1 MEEQIHIQER
11 GKRGWTFYV
20 IYSFILSGLLL
31 LIFGGLLF
39 FYHSHRLPDFS
50 PLKGGNLNAY
60 SIIYSEEDEVIGKFL
75 MDNRIPISYEQIPK
89 PLVNAF
95 IAAEDADFFK
105 HKGVDYK
112 GILRAMFKNFLAG
125 RIVQGGSTITQQVT
139 KTFFLTPKRSLARKL
154 KEVAYAFGLE
164 QNLSKEEILTLYL
177 NNIYLGNG
185 AYGVEAAADS
195 YFNKRVEQLNLAEVA
210 MMAGLVKA
218 PSRYSPVNNLKRAK
232 DRQAYVLT
240 RMTELGF
247 VSQEQKEKAL
257 QIPLKIQS
265 RESAYFSKAPYFT
278 EFIRHQVERK
288 YGKEKLY
295 QEGLRIYTTLNLSF
309 QKTAQKSVEAGLR
322 ELDKREGFRGPSQ
335 TLSPHEVKELPNKR
349 KGTVPPL
356 PQKEIFE
363 GVILSKED
371 SKKSYTVWVED
382 RKGILPYSEMSWA
395 LNIKPTATYKPQKVK
410 TPGDLLNPGD
420 VVYVRVKESSKKEQA
435 LRLSLEQ
442 EPIVQ
447 GALLCLD
454 PRTGFVRAMVGGRD
468 FGESQFNRA
477 ISARRQPGSA
487 FKPLIYAAALEKG
500 YTPSTIIMDSP
511 VEYSDPDG
519 GTYWAPKNYDED
531 FMGPI
536 TFRNALAHSR
546 NVVTVKILE
555 DIGVGYALPFIKKL
569 GIESSIKRDLSIA
582 LGTSGVS
589 MMELTS
595 AFAVF
600 ANGGE
605 RIKPIFIKKIVTMK
619 GEVLEENTPYI
630 EMEEKEEEEE
640 TAKTPPPA
648 SKEQAISPQNAFI
661 MTHLLQGVVQ
671 HGTGQRAKVLGRPVA
686 GKTGTSSD
694 YSDAWFI
701 GYTPSL
707 LTGVWV
713 GFDDKT
719 SLGKKETGARA
730 ALPIWINFMDQ
741 ALRNTPLD
749 TPKPPQGIT
758 FIKVNIETGLPTNT
772 DSPETITE
780 AFIDSSIPRENE
792 AGVTEGSSSGTPLPD
807 RSPGETVQ
815 ELPRWKDCPGRKHHH
830 PAGDQDL
837 LPHAKEK
844 FSPKAEGGRLR
855 LWLGTEF

>member
-1 MEEQIHIQER
+1 MEERIHMQER
-11 GKRGWTFYV
+11 GKKRWSFYV
-20 IYSFILSGLLL
+20 IYSLILSGLLL

-39 FYHSHRLPDFS
+39 FYYSHRLPDFS
-50 PLKGGNLNAY
+50 SLKGGNLNAY
-60 SIIYSEEDEVIGKFL
+60 SIIYSEEDEEIGKFL
-75 MDNRIPISYEQIPK
+75 MDNRIPISYERIPK

-95 IAAEDADFFK
+95 IAAEDADFFQ

-139 KTFFLTPKRSLARKL
+139 KTFFLTPKRSLTRKL

-164 QNLSKEEILTLYL
+164 QNLTKEEILALYL

-195 YFNKRVEQLNLAEVA
+195 YFNKHVEQLNLAEMA

-257 QIPLKIQS
+257 QTPLKIQS

-295 QEGLRIYTTLNLSF
+295 REGLRIYTTLNLSL
-309 QKTAQKSVEAGLR
+309 QKAAQKSVEVGLR

-335 TLSPHEVKELPNKR
+335 TLPPNEVKELPNKR
-349 KGTVPPL
+349 KGVLPPL
-356 PQKEIFE
+356 SQKEIFE

-371 SKKSYTVWVED
+371 PKKSYTAWVED

-395 LNIKPTATYKPQKVK
+395 LTIKPTPTYKPQKVK

-420 VVYVRVKESSKKEQA
+420 VISVRVKESSKKEQT

-454 PRTGFVRAMVGGRD
+454 PRTGYVRAMVGGRD

-500 YTPSTIIMDSP
+500 YTPSTILMDSP

-589 MMELTS
+589 MMELAS

-605 RIKPIFIKKIVTMK
+605 RIKPIFIKKIVTMN

-640 TAKTPPPA
+640 MLKTPPPT
-648 SKEQAISPQNAFI
+648 SKEQVISPQNAFI

-671 HGTGQRAKVLGRPVA
+671 HGTGQRAKALGRPVA

-713 GFDDKT
+713 GFDDKA

-730 ALPIWINFMDQ
+730 ALPIWISFMDQ
-741 ALRNTPLD
+741 ALRNTPVEI
-749 TPKPPQGIT
+749 PKPPAGIT

-780 AFIDSSIPRENE
+780 AFIDSSVPRENE
-792 AGVTEGSSSGTPLPD
+792 EGKEERSSPGAPVSG
-807 RSPGETVQ
+807 RSPGET
-815 ELPRWKDCPGRKHHH
+815 
-830 PAGDQDL
+830 PASSGHYD
-837 LPHAKEK
+837 
-844 FSPKAEGGRLR
+844 
-855 LWLGTEF
+855 

>member
-1 MEEQIHIQER
+1 
-11 GKRGWTFYV
+11 
-20 IYSFILSGLLL
+20 
-31 LIFGGLLF
+31 
-39 FYHSHRLPDFS
+39 
-50 PLKGGNLNAY
+50 
-60 SIIYSEEDEVIGKFL
+60 
-75 MDNRIPISYEQIPK
+75 
-89 PLVNAF
+89 
-95 IAAEDADFFK
+95 
-105 HKGVDYK
+105 
-112 GILRAMFKNFLAG
+112 
-125 RIVQGGSTITQQVT
+125 
-139 KTFFLTPKRSLARKL
+139 
-154 KEVAYAFGLE
+154 
-164 QNLSKEEILTLYL
+164 
-177 NNIYLGNG
+177 
-185 AYGVEAAADS
+185 
-195 YFNKRVEQLNLAEVA
+195 
-210 MMAGLVKA
+210 
-218 PSRYSPVNNLKRAK
+218 
-232 DRQAYVLT
+232 
-240 RMTELGF
+240 
-247 VSQEQKEKAL
+247 
-257 QIPLKIQS
+257 
-265 RESAYFSKAPYFT
+265 
-278 EFIRHQVERK
+278 
-288 YGKEKLY
+288 
-295 QEGLRIYTTLNLSF
+295 
-309 QKTAQKSVEAGLR
+309 
-322 ELDKREGFRGPSQ
+322 
-335 TLSPHEVKELPNKR
+335 
-349 KGTVPPL
+349 
-356 PQKEIFE
+356 
-363 GVILSKED
+363 VILSKED

-395 LNIKPTATYKPQKVK
+395 LTIKPTATYKPQKVK
-410 TPGDLLNPGD
+410 TPADLLNPGD
-420 VVYVRVKESSKKEQA
+420 VVYVRVKESSKQEQT

-454 PRTGFVRAMVGGRD
+454 PRTGYVRAMVGGRD

-640 TAKTPPPA
+640 MPKTPPPA
-648 SKEQAISPQNAFI
+648 SKEQVISPQNAFI

-730 ALPIWINFMDQ
+730 ALPIWIYFMDQ
-741 ALRNTPLD
+741 ALRNTPMD

-780 AFIDSSIPRENE
+780 AFIDSSIPREKE
-792 AGVTEGSSSGTPLPD
+792 AGVEEGSSSGTPVIE
-807 RSPGETVQ
+807 RSPGETRA
-815 ELPRWKDCPGRKHHH
+815 PSGYYD
-830 PAGDQDL
+830 
-837 LPHAKEK
+837 
-844 FSPKAEGGRLR
+844 
-855 LWLGTEF
+855 

>member
-11 GKRGWTFYV
+11 RKKRWVFYV
-20 IYSFILSGLLL
+20 AYSFILSGLLL
-31 LIFGGLLF
+31 LIFGALLF
-39 FYHSHRLPDFS
+39 FYYSHHLPDFS
-50 PLKGGNLNAY
+50 SLKGGNLNAY

-75 MDNRIPISYEQIPK
+75 MNNRIPISYEQIPK
-89 PLVNAF
+89 PLVKAF
-95 IAAEDADFFK
+95 IAAEDADFFN

-139 KTFFLTPKRSLARKL
+139 KTYFLTPKRSLVRKL

-164 QNLSKEEILTLYL
+164 QNLTKEEILALYL

-195 YFNKRVEQLNLAEVA
+195 YFNKRVEQLSLAEAA

-247 VSQEQKEKAL
+247 ISQEQKEKAF
-257 QIPLKIQS
+257 QVPLKIQS

-295 QEGLRIYTTLNLSF
+295 QEGLRIYTSLDLSL
-309 QKTAQKSVEAGLR
+309 QKAAQTSVEAGLR

-335 TLSPHEVKELPNKR
+335 TLPPNELKEIPNKR
-349 KGTVPPL
+349 KGSPPPL

-363 GVILSKED
+363 GLILSKED

-410 TPGDLLNPGD
+410 SPRDLLNPGD
-420 VVYVRVKESSKKEQA
+420 VVYVRVKESSRKEQT

-454 PRTGFVRAMVGGRD
+454 PRTGYVRAMVGGRD

-531 FMGPI
+531 FLGPI

-569 GIESSIKRDLSIA
+569 GIESPIKRDLSIA
-582 LGTSGVS
+582 LGTSGVT

-630 EMEEKEEEEE
+630 EIEDKEEEEE
-640 TAKTPPPA
+640 MPKTSPPA

-671 HGTGQRAKVLGRPVA
+671 HGTGQRAKVLGRPIA

-694 YSDAWFI
+694 YSDAWFM

-707 LTGVWV
+707 LAGVWV

-730 ALPIWINFMDQ
+730 ALPIWIYFMDQ
-741 ALRNTPLD
+741 ALRNTPVD
-749 TPKPPQGIT
+749 TPKPPPGIT
-758 FIKVNIETGLPTNT
+758 LIKVNIETGLPAST

-792 AGVTEGSSSGTPLPD
+792 AGLTEESSSGTPAPERL
-807 RSPGETVQ
+807 PGE
-815 ELPRWKDCPGRKHHH
+815 P
-830 PAGDQDL
+830 PAPSGYYD
-837 LPHAKEK
+837 
-844 FSPKAEGGRLR
+844 
-855 LWLGTEF
+855 

>member
-1 MEEQIHIQER
+1 
-11 GKRGWTFYV
+11 
-20 IYSFILSGLLL
+20 
-31 LIFGGLLF
+31 
-39 FYHSHRLPDFS
+39 
-50 PLKGGNLNAY
+50 
-60 SIIYSEEDEVIGKFL
+60 
-75 MDNRIPISYEQIPK
+75 MDNRIPISYQRFPK
-89 PLVNAF
+89 QLVNAF
-95 IAAEDADFFK
+95 IAAEDAEFFQ

-139 KTFFLTPKRSLARKL
+139 KTFFLTPKRSLTRKL

-164 QNLSKEEILTLYL
+164 QNLTKEEILSLYL

-195 YFNKRVEQLNLAEVA
+195 YFNKRVEQLNLAEIA

-240 RMTELGF
+240 RMTELGL
-247 VSQEQKEKAL
+247 VSQEEKEKAL
-257 QIPLKIQS
+257 RIPLKIQS

-295 QEGLRIYTTLNLSF
+295 QEGLRIYTTLDLSL
-309 QKTAQKSVEAGLR
+309 QRSAQRSVETGLR
-322 ELDKREGFRGPSQ
+322 ELDKREGFRGPLQ
-335 TLSPHEVKELPNKR
+335 TLSPSEAKELPNKK
-349 KGTVPPL
+349 KGALSPL
-356 PQKEIFE
+356 PQKDIFE

-382 RKGILPYSEMSWA
+382 RKGILPFSEMSWA
-395 LNIKPTATYKPQKVK
+395 LTIKPTATYKPKKVK

-420 VVYVRVKESSKKEQA
+420 VVYVRVKESSKKEQT
-435 LRLSLEQ
+435 LLLSLEQ
-442 EPIVQ
+442 EPLVQ

-454 PRTGFVRAMVGGRD
+454 PKTGYIRAMVGGRD
-468 FGESQFNRA
+468 FSESQFNRA
-477 ISARRQPGSA
+477 ISSRRQPGSA
-487 FKPLIYAAALEKG
+487 FKPMIYAAALEKG

-531 FMGPI
+531 FLGPI

-555 DIGVGYALPFIKKL
+555 DIGVGYALQFMKRV

-605 RIKPIFIKKIVTMK
+605 RVKPIFIKKIVTMK

-630 EMEEKEEEEE
+630 ELEEKEEEEE
-640 TAKTPPPA
+640 IPRTPSA
-648 SKEQAISPQNAFI
+648 ALKEQVISAQNAFI

-671 HGTGQRAKVLGRPVA
+671 HGTGQRAKILGRPVA

-701 GYTPSL
+701 GYSPSL
-707 LTGVWV
+707 LAGVWV

-730 ALPIWINFMDQ
+730 ALPIWISFMSQ
-741 ALRNTPLD
+741 ALRNAPIE
-749 TPKPPQGIT
+749 TPKPPPGIAL
-758 FIKVNIETGLPTNT
+758 IKVNIETGLPTST

-780 AFIDSSIPRENE
+780 AFIDSSVPRENGDRE
-792 AGVTEGSSSGTPLPD
+792 EERAPSGTPVPE
-807 RSPGETVQ
+807 RTPGN
-815 ELPRWKDCPGRKHHH
+815 PPIPSGYYD
-830 PAGDQDL
+830 
-837 LPHAKEK
+837 
-844 FSPKAEGGRLR
+844 
-855 LWLGTEF
+855 